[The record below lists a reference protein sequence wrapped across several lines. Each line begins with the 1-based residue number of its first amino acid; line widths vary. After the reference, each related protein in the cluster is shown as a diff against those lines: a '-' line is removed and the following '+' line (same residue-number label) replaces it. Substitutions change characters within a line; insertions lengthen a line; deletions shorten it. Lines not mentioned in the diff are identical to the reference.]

1 MADTKTSALTA
12 ITGTN
17 TATGDKF
24 LVLDVSD
31 TTQGAGGTLKNITR
45 AEMVN
50 ALDAA
55 GMTVNADIGV
65 TVQAYDAQLADIA
78 GLTATDNGVVIGNG
92 TNFVVESG
100 ATLKTSLGLTIGT
113 DVQAYDAD
121 TLKADVADVLTAGF
135 AATAYNAGTKS
146 AGTYTPDEANGN
158 YQYAVNGGAHTLAP
172 PTNTCSLV
180 IQYTNNGSAGAVTT
194 SGFTKVSGS
203 FTTTDAD
210 DFMCY
215 ITKLG
220 TFSHLNIVALQ

>member
-1 MADTKTSALTA
+1 MSDTKTSALTA

-45 AEMVN
+45 AEMVA

-65 TVQAYDAQLADIA
+65 TVQAYD
-78 GLTATDNGVVIGNG
+78 V
-92 TNFVVESG
+92 
-100 ATLKTSLGLTIGT
+100 
-113 DVQAYDAD
+113 D
-121 TLKADVADVLTAGF
+121 TLKADVADVLTVGF

-146 AGTYTPDEANGN
+146 SGTYTPDEANGN

-203 FTTTDAD
+203 FTTTNAD